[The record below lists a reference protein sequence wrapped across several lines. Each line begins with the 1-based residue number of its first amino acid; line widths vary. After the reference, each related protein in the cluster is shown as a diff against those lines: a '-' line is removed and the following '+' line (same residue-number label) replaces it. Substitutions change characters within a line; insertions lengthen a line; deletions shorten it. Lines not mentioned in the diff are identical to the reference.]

1 MEQLYTNLGVSSSD
15 TISRQT
21 NGYSSKMQFSRWIS
35 MGCILFLLLITGVLH
50 AQTVLISPTGD
61 GSFEGVNFAA
71 DGWQTLQGAT
81 PTHNNFSIGNA
92 ATIGFTPTHGTRG
105 VFVTNNG
112 TSRGYAHTSSIAWIY
127 KEITIPAGESV
138 VRMTMDLFGNT
149 GDAGFDGIIV
159 GHSDISFT
167 GSITTGATGAMSGT
181 VISGMSIAATS
192 TSNGFIEDGN
202 YAVATNRTFNLTG
215 VGNEANPVT
224 RRIWIGFRC
233 DGSDGNLTT
242 PYSFDS
248 VSLTSQAPLQYV
260 WNATTGTASWSD
272 PASWTPART
281 TPNLS
286 DVLNFS
292 LGGNS
297 TATIPSTGA
306 IGGQVIFANN
316 TSASFQAATTTA
328 TTLTLS
334 GLNIPSGS
342 TLLSD
347 GATGNLTLAF
357 SAGST
362 NTINGRLES
371 INGTGRNNAFNFTNA
386 ITTVGANGTLAAGG
400 VSAATLTSTAANLTI
415 NGTYEHKYTTVGGTL
430 PTATWADGSN
440 CNIIGYTTVTAHPS
454 YAQSF
459 WNFTWNCPN
468 QTTTITGAIGAAW
481 AARNNLNLISTG
493 TGTFVNSGTS
503 THNMRNIIMSG
514 GTFNLASSTATYNI
528 TGDFTKTGG
537 TMTPTGA
544 CTFNFSGTSTAQN
557 LTLDALVANP
567 ATWRFSNPLGVTITG
582 TGSFPAAFPIGNGT
596 SGGVRISTTAVA
608 PLTFAGT
615 ITNGFSY
622 NATNS
627 TLTYDAAGSYSARD
641 IEFPLNNG
649 PARLTVGIGAGNV
662 LTVPFSRTIS
672 GILTMTSGD
681 IDISSNNFT
690 LGTSTTALGTLTYTA
705 GAIRVTTGSFTRWFG
720 TTGLPTAAGTA
731 IGFFPLASASN
742 NRNVSVYFSTA
753 TALSAGGTITATH
766 ANAGGLSA
774 VTPSFLDGAIT
785 IDTRTNSAW
794 SFQTGN
800 GIAASGTIGVRLTG
814 GGAINTTTVA
824 NLRLVQ
830 ETAAAGVSVNG
841 TGTFPNFQAARTG
854 LTLANLAGPHY
865 IGGASTDIQAITNSI
880 ASGDWNNPTTWDTNV
895 VPGCADIVNILPN
908 HNVTVNSAA
917 NNARNL
923 TIALGGTLS
932 VTSGDLTVGCTLNNN
947 LLNNNGT
954 LNVSGGTLNINGN
967 YSGNAGSTLVQSGG
981 NIVVDGSDGL
991 TANSVPTLTPIVRII
1006 ATAPAN
1012 LSLTGGTL
1020 TIIDPHAG
1028 TSTTSDLGLSI
1039 SQGGAANTA
1048 SSNHTVKFG
1057 NGSSTTSGGHAN
1069 GMAMNLFVGAFY
1081 YTLGNV
1087 EVDMLTGT
1095 NRIVRSSTGFVP
1107 MAGNLNIISG
1117 DYQMVN
1123 ANIIAGNVTNN
1134 GTLTAQNTLI
1144 LANFLPPSS
1153 VAPSSVA
1160 QSISGTGVFRNLP
1173 SSPTAELT
1181 ALQVFNNSSSGLT
1194 LNVPLSISGT
1204 LTMTGAII
1212 NTTSTNLL
1220 TLGSASTIG
1229 GNPPS
1234 ATNMIN
1240 GPLAR
1245 TIAPGN
1251 ANSNY
1256 IHFPVGKGTAYA
1268 PVWLAP
1274 TTTAVTN
1281 MRAEAFIGNSGT
1293 TDASITNLSTNRRW
1307 EAPLISGTI
1316 TDVNVRLGDSGILS
1330 TSIPVQAPSAAGQYT
1345 NAFGSVATAI
1355 AGVTTQSNTP
1365 ASGAIYTGFLSFA
1378 DSNACLGTPSPG
1390 NTIASA
1396 NNICAG
1402 QSLTLSLQNTTPGTG
1417 VTYQW
1422 KSSTDGVQ
1430 FTNVDGAINP
1440 TLVVSPTVSTYYLCE
1455 VTCAAGPSTGASTA
1469 VQINFANNVAS
1480 TTPGT
1485 RCGEG
1490 TVTLGA
1496 TPSSGA
1502 TIRWFENATGGVPLA
1517 TGNSFTTPVISS
1529 NTTYYAAAQGAQQGN
1544 IQIGTASTLTGAT
1557 TQPSAFVNRWP
1568 SYRIQTLYTAQEL
1581 IEAGLAPGD
1590 ITSMSYFTTTLGDG
1604 ATNANFTVRIG
1615 VTNQSV
1621 MTTTW
1626 VPTAAFTNVYGPV
1639 THTHTPSGE
1648 QPINFTTPFE
1658 WDGTSNIVIDVSYN
1672 GADLSNNAITF
1683 FTATANPMVVHSNS
1697 SGSAAS
1703 TGTTTTTRLNLKLV
1717 GQVACS
1723 SARVPVIATVTTPPT
1738 FSLSSNAQT
1747 ICAGDSSATITISA
1761 GANDY
1766 DTFVW
1771 SPSTGVSG
1779 DAINGWT
1786 FNPTTTTNYTLTVS
1800 QTTGDLCATT
1810 ANVQVNVNP
1819 LPSALVITPSATE
1832 TCIDNVVTLSA
1843 TGGNFD
1849 TTLYQQSMNS
1859 TPSDFTLNNI
1869 AGVGTAVINSTYF
1882 TEGSSSLL
1890 LTTSSI
1896 NANVSYQLNSNL
1908 DLTGAT
1914 SASIVFSHIAA
1925 MEGPSTSYDY
1935 GIIEYSTDG
1944 GSSWSLIPAS
1954 NYLGSANNTVFNG
1967 NIRFSA
1973 RSYPDW
1979 IATFTSSSSTP
1990 GVGPAT
1996 SLWKTETINVP
2007 AVALNSNQ
2015 FRIRFRYTT
2024 DSLTNYYGWL
2034 IDDVKIIKAI
2044 NNVTW
2049 SPIVD
2054 LYTDSQANTAYIA
2067 GTPSVTVYYKPTTA
2081 SSVQFTATSN
2091 SQAGCYVNQNVS
2103 IVTNPT
2109 PEAPTADA
2117 QVFCGTSTVANLV
2130 ATGTALQWYDV
2141 VTGGTPLASNAS
2153 IATGTY
2159 YVSQTLNNCEG
2170 PRTSVA
2176 VTVNITPAPTVSN
2189 QEFCNSATVANLV
2202 ATGTALQWY
2211 NVATGG
2217 TALASTTALTTGT
2230 YYVSQTLNNCEGPRT
2245 LVEVIVNAPE
2255 APTGNALQS
2264 FCGAANLSQLQVT
2277 GTGIKI
2283 YTAATGG
2290 TEYPQALWNLIGL
2303 VNGSSYYAS
2312 QTINGCESATR
2323 LEITVTINPVPTA
2336 PTASNQSFCGNIN
2349 ATVADLVASGTNLQ
2363 WYDVASGGTALDPT
2377 TALMSGTYY
2386 VSQVSGDCESTRT
2399 SVVVTIDDCNIGW
2412 GNLQWPPSGTINTCG
2427 DYTVYGRVWK
2437 QGATEAPGPNA
2448 NITAWFGISTTNT
2461 DPSTWPSSAWVLGTY
2476 NVQVGNDDEYQ
2487 HTFSNLPSGTY
2498 YIASR
2503 YQFTGGD
2510 FWYGGFNSGGE
2521 GAWNGTS
2528 NVSSVLTVEE
2538 VPTPTGDALQS
2549 VTVPLAPDATL
2560 ANLVVSGTNVTW
2572 YATLADAQAGTN
2584 ALPLSTVL
2592 VSGNT
2597 YYAVSIVNGCRSAA
2611 LAVTVTVNLDI
2622 RVFDFAQLRVYP
2634 NPVIDRLTITFDHQ
2648 LERIEVYNM
2657 LGQMVRF
2664 QQPNFTETEVDMIN
2678 LPAATYIVRIYSN
2691 DSVKEVK
2698 VIKK

>member
-528 TGDFTKTGG
+528 TGDFIKTGG

-567 ATWRFSNPLGVTITG
+567 ATWRFSNPLGVIITG

-596 SGGVRISTTAVA
+596 SGGVRISTTALN

-622 NATNS
+622 NASGS
-627 TLTYDAAGSYSARD
+627 TLTYDAPGTYVARD
-641 IEFPLNNG
+641 IEFPATNG
-649 PARLTVGIGAGNV
+649 PASLTINVGAGNAIAIPFTR
-662 LTVPFSRTIS
+662 TVRTT
-672 GILTMTSGD
+672 LTMTSGD
-681 IDISSNNFT
+681 MDISSNALT
-690 LGTSTTALGTLTYTA
+690 LGTAVATPGTLTWSA
-705 GAIRVTTGSFTRWFG
+705 GNIRVTTGSFTRWFG
-720 TTGLPTAAGTA
+720 TSGLPTAAGTA

-1672 GADLSNNAITF
+1672 GANLSNNAITF

-1723 SARVPVIATVTTPPT
+1723 SPRVPVVAAVTTPPIFT
-1738 FSLSSNAQT
+1738 LSSNAQT

-1832 TCIDNVVTLSA
+1832 TCIDNVVTLSTSGGTLSNMVILQEDFNGA
-1843 TGGNFD
+1843 TNSW
-1849 TTLYQQSMNS
+1849 TTINNS
-1859 TPSDFTLNNI
+1859 TTTGTGNI
-1869 AGVGTAVINSTYF
+1869 ANIAWTLRPNGYVRGVTY
-1882 TEGSSSLL
+1882 
-1890 LTTSSI
+1890 
-1896 NANVSYQLNSNL
+1896 NSNDNSQFYL
-1908 DLTGAT
+1908 SDSDNGGSGNITDTSLTSPSFTTVGFEN
-1914 SASIVFSHIAA
+1914 ASVSFWHFYQHLSGGFAKVQ
-1925 MEGPSTSYDY
+1925 
-1935 GIIEYSTDG
+1935 YSTDDVVWNDIQTYSATVG
-1944 GSSWSLIPAS
+1944 AS
-1954 NYLGSANNTVFNG
+1954 NNFVNAIVSLPAAALNQANVK
-1967 NIRFSA
+1967 IRFQ
-1973 RSYPDW
+1973 Y
-1979 IATFTSSSSTP
+1979 
-1990 GVGPAT
+1990 
-1996 SLWKTETINVP
+1996 NVP
-2007 AVALNSNQ
+2007 
-2015 FRIRFRYTT
+2015 
-2024 DSLTNYYGWL
+2024 YGWRWA
-2034 IDDVKIIKAI
+2034 IDNVTITGAQ
-2044 NNVTW
+2044 NQPVTW
-2049 SPIVD
+2049 SPID
-2054 LYTDSQANTAYIA
+2054 NLYTDQAATIAYVANT
-2067 GTPSVTVYYKPTTA
+2067 PSATVYYKP
-2081 SSVQFTATSN
+2081 SVDGSAQFTATATTAQS
-2091 SQAGCYVNQNVS
+2091 CFTTQNVS

-2109 PEAPTADA
+2109 PSAPTADA

-2159 YVSQTLNNCEG
+2159 YVSQTLNNCES

-2189 QEFCNSATVANLV
+2189 QEFCNIATVANLV

-2255 APTGNALQS
+2255 APTGNASQS

-2336 PTASNQSFCGNIN
+2336 PTASAQSFCGNVN
-2349 ATVADLVASGTNLQ
+2349 TTVADLVATGSNLQ
-2363 WYDVASGGTALDPT
+2363 WYSVATGGTPLASS
-2377 TALMSGTYY
+2377 TALVNGTYY
-2386 VSQVSGDCESTRT
+2386 VSQTLNNCESTRT

-2437 QGATEAPGPNA
+2437 QGATEALGPNA

-2510 FWYGGFNSGGE
+2510 FWYGGFNSGGG

-2528 NVSSVLTVEE
+2528 NVSSVLSVEE